1 MNVKRPQ
8 PVDADVGKLVRL
20 RRLALKM
27 SQTKLANQ
35 IGVTFQQVQ
44 KYENGSNR
52 IGASRLQQIATALG
66 VPVSYFFASNDAAVD
81 SPKELLGLIETQLS
95 LRLMKAFTRISD
107 SGTQHSLVE
116 LAERLADKKT

>member
-1 MNVKRPQ
+1 MKVKRPQ